1 MTAVSMTVIA
11 GVMASFDGDV
21 SQAFPSIML
30 IFLLAGCLQIVL
42 GLSGLGTYVRYIP
55 NPVVSGFMTAI
66 GVMIIVTQMLPAL
79 GYYPNQDQALIKTFK
94 AQAEENILE
103 KILVEEVMEDVMVL
117 ENFDETIARAQNVPL
132 VEIQKESKLLATQYS
147 NGVVGTLKVLPRAIG
162 QIKYTELIL
171 CLLTI
176 LLIYGFKRITTSV
189 PSTLIALLVVSI
201 GAYLLNISYLE
212 INKIPSGLPDFNL
225 GILYD
230 FNLVEMSPFLF
241 SAVTLALLG
250 AIDSLLTS
258 VVADN
263 LTHTKHAP
271 NKELLGQGIGNSIAA
286 FFGGIPGAGAT
297 IRTVVNIRAGG
308 KTRLSG
314 MMAGLFLLFILLA
327 IGPIASKIPAAVLA
341 GILITVGIDV
351 MDYKGL
357 KGLLKM
363 PRSES
368 VILLGVLL
376 LAVFWN
382 LVFAVGLG
390 LIFAA
395 LVFMKKTGDLGS
407 RKNDHH
413 IPAASLKEGL
423 QSVRSGAQWG
433 VCSDLLGPLF
443 FGLTHGLTEFLD
455 KNHKVETVIMRF
467 EKVAYM
473 DQSGLELLHAAL
485 ATYHRQKIKVLF
497 SGLTGQPKKLY
508 GQSDQIHD
516 LYKETASFDNLKAC
530 GVHLKT

>member
-1 MTAVSMTVIA
+1 
-11 GVMASFDGDV
+11 
-21 SQAFPSIML
+21 
-30 IFLLAGCLQIVL
+30 
-42 GLSGLGTYVRYIP
+42 
-55 NPVVSGFMTAI
+55 MTAI

-79 GYYPNQDQALIKTFK
+79 GYYPNQDPALIQKFK
-94 AQAEENILE
+94 PQAEENILE
-103 KILVEEVMEDVMVL
+103 KILVEEVMEDFMVL
-117 ENFDETIARAQNVPL
+117 ENFEETIARAQNVPL
-132 VEIQKESKLLATQYS
+132 AEIQKESKLLATQYS
-147 NGVVGTLKVLPRAIG
+147 NGVVGTLKVLPTAIG

-176 LLIYGFKRITTSV
+176 LLIYGFKRIITAI
-189 PSTLIALLVVSI
+189 PSTLIALVVVSM
-201 GAYLLNISYLE
+201 GAYFFNISYLE
-212 INKIPSGLPDFNL
+212 INKIPSGLPEFNL

-230 FNLVEMSPFLF
+230 FHLGEMLPFLF

-271 NKELLGQGIGNSIAA
+271 NKELIGQGIGNSIAA

-351 MDYKGL
+351 IDYKGL

-368 VILLGVLL
+368 IILLSVLL

-395 LVFMKKTGDLGS
+395 LVFMKKTGDLGAEKMTIIS
-407 RKNDHH
+407 
-413 IPAASLKEGL
+413 ATSLKKGFHLSEAEL
-423 QSVRSGAQWG
+423 SGVYVQR
-433 VCSDLLGPLF
+433 LYGPLF
-443 FGLTHGLTEFLD
+443 FGLTHGLTEFLEQHQNV
-455 KNHKVETVIMRF
+455 KTVIMRF